1 MSPSHNSFRRKRH
14 ERPPSNPSTESAF
27 RKSRSSPSLVKATA
41 RPNGKFIEERK
52 MIVLQLGKLGNLGVK
67 LETAVSY
74 LDNKP
79 KDNEEHLA
87 LTTWLMKIGPRKYRS
102 FERICDDYTPFRKLN

>member
-1 MSPSHNSFRRKRH
+1 M
-14 ERPPSNPSTESAF
+14 
-27 RKSRSSPSLVKATA
+27 
-41 RPNGKFIEERK
+41 GKFIKERK
-52 MIVLQLGKLGNLGVK
+52 MIVLQLGKQGNLGVK

-87 LTTWLMKIGPRKYRS
+87 LTT
-102 FERICDDYTPFRKLN
+102 

>member
-1 MSPSHNSFRRKRH
+1 
-14 ERPPSNPSTESAF
+14 
-27 RKSRSSPSLVKATA
+27 
-41 RPNGKFIEERK
+41 

-79 KDNEEHLA
+79 KDNEEHLT
-87 LTTWLMKIGPRKYRS
+87 LTTWLMKMDPRKYRS
-102 FERICDDYTPFRKLN
+102 FEHICDIIRHFEKLNDIV